1 VGSPPGTSVRRVRA
15 FAGRTV
21 GGPPR
26 NSKCL
31 GSSVRWWMLSARAA
45 CARRTITSATSAAAI
60 QRPVG
65 SSAYTSAY
73 SRRSRASRRPVTSVV
88 PGGGLGAAPA
98 DQPRSGR
105 RAPPSEGVVAL
116 SGLRRSPMTA
126 DQRIFPPGVSGW
138 RAAFHA
144 APEHE
149 MPIIE
154 EPWSDFPAGWARPLW
169 LPLEELAGHCPGRG
183 AGGDPCAHRKRRVPR
198 GVFSPQPSFP
208 SRSHEGLPA
217 SADPQPTV
225 LEDWNAV
232 RADTTWQLP

>member
-1 VGSPPGTSVRRVRA
+1 
-15 FAGRTV
+15 
-21 GGPPR
+21 
-26 NSKCL
+26 
-31 GSSVRWWMLSARAA
+31 
-45 CARRTITSATSAAAI
+45 
-60 QRPVG
+60 
-65 SSAYTSAY
+65 
-73 SRRSRASRRPVTSVV
+73 
-88 PGGGLGAAPA
+88 
-98 DQPRSGR
+98 
-105 RAPPSEGVVAL
+105 
-116 SGLRRSPMTA
+116 MTA

-217 SADPQPTV
+217 YADPQPTV